1 MKKSFIICFKLLLLC
16 FFLLMTPFIAGLKSM
31 FSDNHWFSTFLYTG
45 QTLQL
50 PEITSA
56 MNMMVMVKKEDIPQR
71 EIDIE
76 ELPPVPLIEEEIN
89 LDKTVYIYSTHQQE
103 AYMDQNT
110 VVEASLH
117 LASLLEEK
125 GIHVQVESAD
135 FALALQEQGL
145 NYNDSYL
152 ISRNYLIDALMSGK
166 GYDLIV
172 DFHRDSLP
180 RESAYVNANGKNY
193 AKMMCVLGGLSENQ
207 AHIYERTMTLFDK
220 SNTYVDGIMKSTM
233 NREAYYNQD
242 IHENMMLIEVGSDQN
257 TYEEIENSVQ
267 ILADAITEMLKEE
280 E

>member
-16 FFLLMTPFIAGLKSM
+16 FFLLMTPFIAGLKNM
-31 FSDNHWFSTFLYTG
+31 FSDNRWFSTFLYTG

-145 NYNDSYL
+145 N
-152 ISRNYLIDALMSGK
+152 
-166 GYDLIV
+166 
-172 DFHRDSLP
+172 
-180 RESAYVNANGKNY
+180 
-193 AKMMCVLGGLSENQ
+193 
-207 AHIYERTMTLFDK
+207 
-220 SNTYVDGIMKSTM
+220 
-233 NREAYYNQD
+233 
-242 IHENMMLIEVGSDQN
+242 
-257 TYEEIENSVQ
+257 
-267 ILADAITEMLKEE
+267 
-280 E
+280 

>member
-193 AKMMCVLGGLSENQ
+193 AKMMCVLGGLSENHT
-207 AHIYERTMTLFDK
+207 HIYERTMTLFDK
-220 SNTYVDGIMKSTM
+220 SNAYVDGIMKSTM